1 MGIKRM
7 NMKKQILILCMIFF
21 FHAANSQQVAKY
33 KIQDVVKYMD
43 TATVPLVV
51 NFWASWCK
59 PCVEEIPWF
68 EKAVAE
74 YAKDKVRLLLVSL
87 DFEEDYPNGIIAFAK
102 KKGYRSSLAWLDET
116 NADEFCPAID
126 PTWSGAIPATVFVNK
141 AFNYRLFIGHQIPE
155 PRLALEL
162 KKLVGEK

>member
-1 MGIKRM
+1 MGIKIM
-7 NMKKQILILCMIFF
+7 IMKKQILIGLLLLV
-21 FHAANSQQVAKY
+21 FHAGFSQQVAKY
-33 KIQDVVKYMD
+33 KIQDVIRYMD

-68 EKAVAE
+68 EKAVAA
-74 YAKDKVRLLLVSL
+74 YSKDKVRLLLVSL

-116 NADEFCPAID
+116 NADEFCPPID
-126 PTWSGAIPATVFVNK
+126 STWTGAIPATVFVNK
-141 AFNYRLFIGHQIPE
+141 AISYRMFIGHQIPA
-155 PRLALEL
+155 PRLELEL